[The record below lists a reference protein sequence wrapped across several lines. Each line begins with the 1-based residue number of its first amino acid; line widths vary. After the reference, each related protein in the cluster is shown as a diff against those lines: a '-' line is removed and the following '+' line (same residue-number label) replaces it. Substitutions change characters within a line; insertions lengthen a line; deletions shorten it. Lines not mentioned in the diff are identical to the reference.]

1 MNIAIYPGS
10 FDPITNGHLDIA
22 TRAAKLFD
30 KLIIGVYENPN
41 KPILFSTEER
51 VELIR
56 KAIADLPNVEVEPFR
71 GLTVNFAKR
80 VKAKAM
86 VRGLRMSA
94 DFEREF
100 DMAMMTKKLFPGLEF
115 VCLMSSVEY
124 QFLSSSL
131 MKEAASLGGAIDD
144 LVPKHVAAALR
155 EEISRQS
162 LLTERKSAPHQTHQ
176 EAAPAPSAGGRVIIA
191 PGLIG

>member
-30 KLIIGVYENPN
+30 KLVIGVYETPN
-41 KPILFSTEER
+41 KPLLFSTEER

-56 KAIADLPNVEVEPFR
+56 KAIAGLPNVEVESFR
-71 GLTVNFAKR
+71 GLTVDFARR

-100 DMAMMTKKLFPGLEF
+100 DMAMMTKKLFPELEF
-115 VCLMSSVEY
+115 VCLMSSMEY

-144 LVPKHVAAALR
+144 LVPKHIAAALR
-155 EEISRQS
+155 EKFQS
-162 LLTERKSAPHQTHQ
+162 KTSH
-176 EAAPAPSAGGRVIIA
+176 
-191 PGLIG
+191 